1 MPAEPMTVLLRPRH
15 FFSKNP
21 ALDVPPSFVQ
31 TATEAARA
39 KEAGPA
45 GSCCAKDG
53 SVLV

>member
-31 TATEAARA
+31 TPTEADRAARA
-39 KEAGPA
+39 GKAG
-45 GSCCAKDG
+45 CACVKDG